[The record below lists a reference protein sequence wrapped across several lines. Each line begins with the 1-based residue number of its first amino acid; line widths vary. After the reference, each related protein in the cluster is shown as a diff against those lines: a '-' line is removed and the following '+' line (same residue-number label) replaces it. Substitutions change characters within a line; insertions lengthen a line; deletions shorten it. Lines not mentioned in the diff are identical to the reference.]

1 MFQSTIMPSVLY
13 FSFLNIYMYTNHIF
27 LSDIGNGGLIVVSEY
42 GKWNGYVAGW
52 GGNGTWC
59 EETNDYSSLHYSSL
73 RLSHRDSPWF
83 ETNNYSSLQY
93 SPIHFRGLLR
103 M

>member
-1 MFQSTIMPSVLY
+1 
-13 FSFLNIYMYTNHIF
+13 MYTNHVF

-42 GKWNGYVAGW
+42 GKWNGYV
-52 GGNGTWC
+52 GGCVGMGVWC
-59 EETNDYSSLHYSSL
+59 EETNNYSSLQYSSL

-83 ETNNYSSLQY
+83 ETNIHSSLHYSPIHY